1 MALQTSG
8 GVVVFL
14 GAHERLLTRMV
25 FQILQASQKW
35 LIFFMFLFTN
45 LQFLAP
51 DDHMPF
57 WGGSSRAVR
66 QVRFYP
72 PDLRNPGG
80 LRSGLRGSL
89 NGGGVYY

>member
-1 MALQTSG
+1 M
-8 GVVVFL
+8 FL

-25 FQILQASQKW
+25 FENLQASQKW

-57 WGGSSRAVR
+57 WGVPAGLSEKSDLTPPFKEPWRTPVRA
-66 QVRFYP
+66 
-72 PDLRNPGG
+72 
-80 LRSGLRGSL
+80 
-89 NGGGVYY
+89 